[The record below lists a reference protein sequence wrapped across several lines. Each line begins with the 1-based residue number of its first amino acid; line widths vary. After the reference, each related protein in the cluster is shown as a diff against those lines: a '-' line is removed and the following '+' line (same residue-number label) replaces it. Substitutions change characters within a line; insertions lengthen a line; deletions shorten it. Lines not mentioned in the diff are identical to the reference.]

1 MAMTA
6 WLGVSLLSSLQW
18 LQHMGRVI
26 EETSCLGNVGNP
38 PAFILQEIFSLHTF
52 QYSAGVHPEGI
63 PFKRSFSGT
72 FFKTNTEPQEDSYLM
87 GPSSPSL
94 ESESTDI

>member
-1 MAMTA
+1 M
-6 WLGVSLLSSLQW
+6 S
-18 LQHMGRVI
+18 RVA
-26 EETSCLGNVGNP
+26 EGTPCLGNISNP
-38 PAFILQEIFSLHTF
+38 PAFVQQEIFSLHMF
-52 QYSAGVHPEGI
+52 QNSASLHPEVI

-94 ESESTDI
+94 GSESTDI